1 MACLAIQEIRTSEF
15 AGVQIWCMLN
25 SILMLLEIETR
36 RVGPDVTVLE
46 MVGKI
51 ALGRES
57 QRVETLVQDLLRQN
71 ERRLIFDLSRVT
83 HMDSTGIGVLAYCF
97 GTLNRCGGE
106 MRVAGTTGKVL
117 HLLQITRLDTVLPL
131 YPTVDAACVSL
142 GIAPPD

>member
-1 MACLAIQEIRTSEF
+1 
-15 AGVQIWCMLN
+15 MLN

-36 RVGPDVTVLE
+36 RIAPDVTVLE

-83 HMDSTGIGVLAYCF
+83 HMDSTGIGVMAYCF

-106 MRVAGTTGKVL
+106 LRVAGATGKVL
-117 HLLQITRLDTVLPL
+117 HLLQITRLDSVLPL
-131 YPTVDAACVSL
+131 YPSVNAACASL
-142 GIAPPD
+142 GVVPPD

>member
-1 MACLAIQEIRTSEF
+1 MPEIQNDEF
-15 AGVQIWCMLN
+15 AGRRIWCMLN

-36 RVGPDVTVLE
+36 RIAPDVTVLE

-71 ERRLIFDLSRVT
+71 EKRLIFDLSRVT
-83 HMDSTGIGVLAYCF
+83 HMDSTGIGVMAYCF

-106 MRVAGTTGKVL
+106 LRVAGATGKVL
-117 HLLQITRLDTVLPL
+117 HLLQITRLDSILPL
-131 YPTVDAACVSL
+131 YPSVDAACASL
-142 GIAPPD
+142 GVAPPD

>member
-1 MACLAIQEIRTSEF
+1 
-15 AGVQIWCMLN
+15 MLN

-36 RVGPDVTVLE
+36 RIAPDVTVLE

-57 QRVETLVQDLLRQN
+57 QRVETVVQDLLRQN
-71 ERRLIFDLSRVT
+71 DRRLIFDLSRVT

-106 MRVAGTTGKVL
+106 MRVAGASGKVL

-131 YPTVDAACVSL
+131 HPSVDAAFASL
-142 GIAPPD
+142 GVTPG